1 MTPEILLLPGDCVS
15 ILFLSLRANEE
26 SVAIS
31 LFSRP
36 CEIASV
42 VSFPRNDIAIRS
54 LLGLEESSL
63 GEIQ

>member
-1 MTPEILLLPGDCVS
+1 
-15 ILFLSLRANEE
+15 LRANEE